1 MPEAIRTAVRNN
13 GGGHANHTLFWEIM
27 GPAAAASRRAPSAEA
42 IKQGVRRLRHV
53 QGAVH
58 QGGAGRFGSG
68 WAWLIA
74 DKGGKLAIESTP
86 NQDNPLMDG
95 KTPILGCD
103 VWEHAY
109 YLKYQNRRPDYMAA
123 WWNVVNW
130 TRLAAGSSRPRGN
143 GAGPRPGRLDSPLS
157 IAFPR
162 EADVHWTSAGRRMT
176 LTLSPGRGLE
186 RAMSDGR
193 AVVEGSRVMAGGRT
207 MDRGRLTATPVD
219 ARRTLG
225 PGIEERWLA
234 ALDLPILVW
243 ELDAA
248 PGTGV
253 ALEAKLGH
261 EWAAADHMDPA
272 ELAGSDREP
281 NAPATLRLATRAG
294 RLLLVRCTGDEST
307 LGIGSTGAVRLL
319 AETRG
324 PARLTLIAAEDAADL
339 KRTLELLAR
348 KGLTGLRAQRSQHA
362 RLIRD
367 YGVSI
372 STPLPALDEAFEWAK
387 LGADELVRAEP
398 ATPPDLDAMLAEP
411 RALAWADPGAL
422 ISGVIRDIWGAEA
435 TRSGVRSCSRPGYR
449 GGGIGWRC
457 RVFGWALRYST
468 SSSAA
473 ARTRSRCECGGGAGR
488 RLP

>member
-1 MPEAIRTAVRNN
+1 
-13 GGGHANHTLFWEIM
+13 
-27 GPAAAASRRAPSAEA
+27 
-42 IKQGVRRLRHV
+42 
-53 QGAVH
+53 
-58 QGGAGRFGSG
+58 
-68 WAWLIA
+68 
-74 DKGGKLAIESTP
+74 
-86 NQDNPLMDG
+86 
-95 KTPILGCD
+95 
-103 VWEHAY
+103 
-109 YLKYQNRRPDYMAA
+109 
-123 WWNVVNW
+123 
-130 TRLAAGSSRPRGN
+130 
-143 GAGPRPGRLDSPLS
+143 
-157 IAFPR
+157 
-162 EADVHWTSAGRRMT
+162 
-176 LTLSPGRGLE
+176 
-186 RAMSDGR
+186 
-193 AVVEGSRVMAGGRT
+193 MAGGRT

-225 PGIEERWLA
+225 PGIEERWLT

-253 ALEAKLGH
+253 ALEAELGH

-272 ELAGSDREP
+272 ELAASDREP

-435 TRSGVRSCSRPGYR
+435 DAERSALVLAPRLPRGWNRMALSRLRVGTAVLDFVLSRRADQVTLRVRRRSGPAVTVTLALPGITIAALALD
-449 GGGIGWRC
+449 GIP
-457 RVFGWALRYST
+457 L
-468 SSSAA
+468 
-473 ARTRSRCECGGGAGR
+473 GGATARFEAAGEHEVVFD
-488 RLP
+488 LAV